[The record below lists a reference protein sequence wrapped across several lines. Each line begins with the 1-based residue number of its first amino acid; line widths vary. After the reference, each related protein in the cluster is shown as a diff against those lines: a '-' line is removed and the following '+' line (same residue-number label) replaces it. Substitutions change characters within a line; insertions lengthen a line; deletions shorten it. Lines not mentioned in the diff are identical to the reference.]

1 MGELKPEVVICGAG
15 IAGVSTAYHLAV
27 TFGVQRVL
35 LVDERAPLSLTSD
48 KSTECYRNWWPGPDD
63 AMVRMM
69 NRSIN
74 ILEGL
79 AESSHN
85 IFRLNR
91 RGYLFAT
98 AKSGQADKF
107 ARAGERAAHLGAG
120 PLRVFTGL
128 WEGRNYQPAPP
139 EGYHGQPEGA
149 DLLLGSDLLRQY
161 FPYLS
166 PETTAAIHIRRAGWL
181 SAQQLGIYMLQE
193 AKQAG
198 VEVIQDRVKAVEV
211 TGGVVSG
218 VVLDRQGLIPTPVF
232 INAAGPF
239 LKPVGEMLSADLP
252 VKSELHLKLS
262 FRDHMGILPRQAPL
276 LIWSDPQQLP
286 WSSEDRKALAEDA
299 SDRWLLDQFPS
310 GVHTR
315 PEGGEDSKILLLLWE
330 YNAHTEKPVFPIR
343 LDAHYP
349 EIVLRGISTMI
360 PGLEFY
366 LNRLPKPILD
376 GGYYTKTVE
385 NRPLACPL
393 PVPGAYIIGALS
405 GFGIMSAPALGELI
419 AAYVAGS
426 TLPAYAAAFDLQRYE
441 DPDYK
446 QSLSSWGDSWQ
457 L

>member
-1 MGELKPEVVICGAG
+1 MGKLKPDVVICGAG

-27 TFGVQRVL
+27 NFGVPQVL
-35 LVDERAPLSLTSD
+35 LVDEAAPLSLTSD

-69 NRSIN
+69 NRSID

-79 AESSHN
+79 AETSRN
-85 IFRLNR
+85 VFRLNR
-91 RGYLFAT
+91 RGYVFAT
-98 AKSGQADKF
+98 AKTEQAKNF
-107 ARAGERAAHLGAG
+107 SRAGERAAHLGAG
-120 PLRVFTGL
+120 PLRVFTSL
-128 WEGRNYQPAPP
+128 REGRNYQPAPP

-149 DLLLGSDLLRQY
+149 DLILGSDLLGQY

-166 PETTAAIHIRRAGWL
+166 SETIAAIHIRRAGWL
-181 SAQQLGIYMLQE
+181 SAQQLGAYMLQQ
-193 AKQAG
+193 ARKAG
-198 VEVIQDRVKAVEV
+198 VEVTQDRVAAVEM
-211 TGGVVSG
+211 TGGAVSG
-218 VVLDRQGLIPTPVF
+218 VILDRQGLIPTPVF

-239 LKPVGEMLSADLP
+239 LKPVGEMLDVNLP
-252 VKSELHLKLS
+252 VDSELHLKLS
-262 FRDHMGILPRQAPL
+262 FRDQLGILPRQAPL

-286 WSSEDRKALAEDA
+286 WSDEDRLALAEVE
-299 SDRWLLDQFPS
+299 SDRWLLESFPS

-315 PEGGEDSKILLLLWE
+315 PEGGEDSKIILLLWE

-360 PGLEFY
+360 PGLESY
-366 LNRLPKPILD
+366 LDRLPKPILD

-393 PVPGAYIIGALS
+393 PFPGAYVIGALS
-405 GFGIMSAPALGELI
+405 GFGIMSAPALGELL
-419 AAYVAGS
+419 ASHVAGS
-426 TLPAYAAAFDLQRYE
+426 KLPAYAAAFDLQRYN
-441 DPDYK
+441 DPVYQ